1 MKKKKTGFIRGAS
14 ILAFATIAS
23 KLIGALYRIPLTN
36 ILGAEGM
43 GVYQLVFPL
52 YALILTSSS
61 GALPQAVSILTSRKH
76 AAGDYDGAKSTVSS
90 SAIVMGTFGIIFMG
104 LMAALAYPL
113 SLLQHNTDAVLGYLA
128 IAPAVLF
135 VSGISVLR
143 GWFQGKHNMV
153 PSAWSNVSEAAVKL
167 VAGLLLAWLLRP
179 LGIKWCVFGALIGV
193 TLSEAATFIILY
205 LRFRKEDG
213 ELVVKTKWRD
223 AKAEYK
229 EILAFSIPMTVCA
242 VIASFTQFIDSILV
256 VNFLSRLGTPVA
268 DATAAY
274 GLFSGPVSSLI
285 SLPVVLGIALS
296 VAIVPAVAKDK
307 EERNL
312 YAIKAKSAT
321 AVKVAVSVGI
331 PFAVF
336 FLVAAEGIINLLY
349 PAFSEAETATAATL
363 LRIGSASAVT
373 LLCGQIFMSVLQ
385 ALGELQ
391 RPIKNYAVAAVI
403 KVGAE
408 LVLMPFIG
416 IYGVAAASM
425 ISNLAAMIMN
435 AASLRVLSGKPE
447 NLSKITGVVAVSG
460 AIMSSIM
467 LLIVV
472 FLHGVWGAVAAGV
485 AGFSV
490 YAVMWLTLKA
500 LDDKELV
507 SLPFGEKLLK
517 LRNKLRFWEERN
529 SESG

>member
-14 ILAFATIAS
+14 ILAFATVAA
-23 KLIGALYRIPLTN
+23 KVIGALYRIPLTN

-76 AAGDYDGAKSTVSS
+76 AAGDYDGAKSVISS
-90 SAIVMGTFGIIFMG
+90 SSIVMGVFGILFMV
-104 LMAALAYPL
+104 LMVALAYPL
-113 SLLQHNTDAVLGYLA
+113 AILQHNSDAILGYLA
-128 IAPAVLF
+128 IAPAVFF

-153 PSAWSNVSEAAVKL
+153 PSAWSNVSEAIVKL

-179 LGIKWCVFGALIGV
+179 LGIRWCVFGALIGV
-193 TLSEAATFIILY
+193 TLSEIATFLILY
-205 LRFRKEDG
+205 FRFKKEDG
-213 ELVVKTKWRD
+213 ALVSKTKWRD
-223 AKAEYK
+223 AKNEYK
-229 EILAFSIPMTVCA
+229 AILAFSIPMTVCA
-242 VIASFTQFIDSILV
+242 VIASVTQFIDSILV
-256 VNFLSRLGTPVA
+256 VNFLSKLGVSVA
-268 DATAAY
+268 KATADY

-307 EERNL
+307 EEHNL
-312 YAIKAKSAT
+312 NAIKNKSAT
-321 AVKVAVSVGI
+321 AIKVAISVGF
-331 PFAVF
+331 PFAIF

-349 PAFSEAETATAATL
+349 PAFSASETATAATL
-363 LRIGSASAVT
+363 LRIGSVSTVT

-391 RPIKNYAVAAVI
+391 RPIKNYAVAAVL

-408 LVLMPFIG
+408 LILMPFIG
-416 IYGVAAASM
+416 IYGVAVASM
-425 ISNLAAMIMN
+425 VSNLTAMLMN
-435 AASLRVLSGKPE
+435 AASLRVLSGKSE
-447 NLSKITGVVAVSG
+447 NMGKITGVIALSS

-472 FLHGVWGAVAAGV
+472 FLHGIWGAVTAGAV
-485 AGFSV
+485 GFIIYAG
-490 YAVMWLTLKA
+490 MWLILKA
-500 LDDKELV
+500 LDDNELL
-507 SLPFGEKLLK
+507 SLPLGEKLLK
-517 LRNKLRFWEERN
+517 LRNKLRFWEARN